1 VTSVPAAAP
10 LRLALVAAL
19 AASFVAFLVAG
30 RAEGAGAGSWRAY
43 LAPATVCPGATDRTA
58 SPAVQERA
66 AACLVDWA
74 RARAHVSRLRRPAS
88 LGRGAT
94 LKGRKVAAC
103 RQFSHSPC
111 GIHPGSS
118 TLAAGYR
125 YSRLGENLYLGT
137 WGRVSPRDAVAAWLR
152 SPAHR
157 ANLLRPGF
165 RHLGAALV
173 RAHSLRAGG
182 DSAVWV
188 TQLATPR

>member
-1 VTSVPAAAP
+1 VTWVPAAAP
-10 LRLALVAAL
+10 IRLALAFAL
-19 AASFVAFLVAG
+19 AASLVAFVVAG
-30 RAEGAGAGSWRAY
+30 RAEGAGSSWRSY
-43 LAPATVCPGATDRTA
+43 LAPAGVCPGAADRNA
-58 SPAVQERA
+58 PPAVQERA
-66 AACLVDWA
+66 AACLVNWA

-88 LGRGAT
+88 LGRAAT

-111 GIHPGSS
+111 GIHPGAS
-118 TLAAGYR
+118 TRAAGYR

-137 WGRVSPRDAVAAWLR
+137 WGGVSPRDAVAAWLR

-173 RAHSLRAGG
+173 RASSLQSGG